1 MQQLPED
8 DPDRTEELDETLFLS
23 PSDRPL
29 QGPVTLAVVRE
40 GVVLRDRYLLGA
52 PVANTG
58 QSIVFA
64 ARDLLR
70 DSDHGE
76 AVELAV
82 KVLAESRRQM
92 PHAIA
97 RLKREF
103 RQTQSLRHPGVVR
116 MYDLDREFDT
126 WFITMERLEGVSLK
140 RRLDGDGGP
149 LNTAEALRIAFACA
163 DVLEFAHSQGT
174 PHGDFK
180 PGNVFIE
187 HGGAVRVLD
196 FGTAPDIFAEF
207 SEVAVEEGQIPRA
220 ATRAYAS
227 PEVLD
232 GQAAE
237 ARDDIFSFACVVY
250 EMLAG
255 RHPFGRVPSNRARNE
270 STPVEPLPQLTP
282 EQNAQLLRGLA
293 WTREAR
299 PGSASELIA
308 SILKPPVPPTAAQ
321 PAAVDAPVTLPPP
334 RSPARWGLW
343 LGAAAIVAIAGGWML
358 YTAHHDN
365 VPAPSRPKPTPIV
378 RPETPPPERAAS
390 PVALPVNIAD
400 PPAATATDAT
410 ATDAAATDAAATDAT
425 ATDAAATDAA
435 ATGAAATEEKPLP
448 TPRSP
453 KPRVRIADAQV
464 FATEGAPSAVIV
476 LQREGDRTQ
485 PIQVSWKETGGSADV
500 GQDFGG
506 ATQGVVRFRPGQTS
520 RALYIPLIDD
530 TETETQELFTV
541 TLSSRTADLGGD
553 TTITVTIDD
562 ND

>member
-1 MQQLPED
+1 MQRPPHD
-8 DPDRTEELDETLFLS
+8 DPDRTEELDETLFPS

-29 QGPVTLAVVRE
+29 QGPVTLAEVRQ
-40 GVVLRDRYLLGA
+40 GVVLRDRYWLGA
-52 PVANTG
+52 PIANTG

-70 DSDHGE
+70 EPDHGE

-92 PHAIA
+92 PYAIA

-116 MYDLDREFDT
+116 MYDLDRELDT

-140 RRLDGDGGP
+140 RRLDGDGTP

-163 DVLEFAHSQGT
+163 DVLEFAHNQGT

-187 HGGAVRVLD
+187 NGGAVRVLD

-207 SEVAVEEGQIPRA
+207 SEVAADEGQIPRA

-227 PEVLD
+227 PQVLD

-255 RHPFGRVPSNRARNE
+255 RHPFGRVPSNWARNE

-299 PGSASELIA
+299 PGSASELIQ

-321 PAAVDAPVTLPPP
+321 LAAVAAPETLPPSP

-343 LGAAAIVAIAGGWML
+343 LGAAAIVAIAGWWMF
-358 YTAHHDN
+358 YTAQHEN
-365 VPAPSRPKPTPIV
+365 VSAGLRPKPTPII
-378 RPETPPPERAAS
+378 RPATPPPERAAIG
-390 PVALPVNIAD
+390 VALPANAAD
-400 PPAATATDAT
+400 PPAAAVSDAT
-410 ATDAAATDAAATDAT
+410 P
-425 ATDAAATDAA
+425 
-435 ATGAAATEEKPLP
+435 TEEKPRP
-448 TPRSP
+448 TPRRP
-453 KPRVRIADAQV
+453 KPRVRIADALV

-476 LQREGDRTQ
+476 LQRDGDRTQ
-485 PIQVSWKETGGSADV
+485 PVEVSWKATGGSAHV
-500 GQDFGG
+500 GQDFDGP
-506 ATQGVVRFRPGQTS
+506 TQGVVKFRSGQTS

-530 TETETQELFTV
+530 TETETQEFV
-541 TLSSRTADLGGD
+541 TIMLSSRTADLGGN
-553 TTITVTIDD
+553 TKIKVTIGD